1 MVRLERKIFLSPDDI
16 EISPAKKVGGN
27 RGIGLSFLV
36 CYDTWGSGDSG
47 CFTDSSMGNLEKGS
61 FQNSGNYSVTLGW
74 TMRRCSILLIGNRL
88 ERTALEIS
96 LLIS

>member
-1 MVRLERKIFLSPDDI
+1 MGKLEYHSCLLVYGI
-16 EISPAKKVGGN
+16 EITPKKEVGGN